1 MGLWTVQSLRS
12 GGRMGKKLVVRLA
25 RGAQEGLRWGLVMN
39 YGRSPAPPV
48 GGQHLYHAMGI
59 VQVGGAAVI
68 Q

>member
-1 MGLWTVQSLRS
+1 
-12 GGRMGKKLVVRLA
+12 MGKKLVVRLA

-59 VQVGGAAVI
+59 VQVGGGGDTISGLCKRALLGRVGR
-68 Q
+68 

>member
-1 MGLWTVQSLRS
+1 
-12 GGRMGKKLVVRLA
+12 MGKKLVVRLA